1 MMMLGPIGAIAF
13 NTVRELVRSK
23 LLYTL
28 LLFAGLLIAGSIA
41 IAQLTMGGWERII
54 TDVSLAAIE
63 MVGLLVAV
71 LIGVSVVAGEVE
83 KRTIYPTL
91 AKPVSRGAFLF
102 GRYAGLSAILAL
114 MTGIMLALLWLT
126 LSLSG
131 YALSGTALFAASLI
145 LIELLLMASAALFF
159 SSFTTP
165 ILASAFSLSL
175 FLIGHLL
182 SDLRAFAERSKN
194 PAVRAFVEGA
204 ARVLPDL
211 ELLNLKGHAANALPV
226 GGHFVAASAA
236 YGLAYAGLLLV
247 LSIAVFRR
255 RDLK

>member
-1 MMMLGPIGAIAF
+1 MMLGPIGAIAF

-41 IAQLTMGGWERII
+41 IAQLTIGGWERII

-63 MVGLLVAV
+63 IVGLLVAV

-114 MTGIMLALLWLT
+114 MTAIMLALLWLT
-126 LSLSG
+126 LRLSG
-131 YALSGTALFAASLI
+131 YALSGTALAAASLI
-145 LIELLLMASAALFF
+145 LIELFVMASVALFF

-182 SDLRAFAERSKN
+182 SDLRAFGERSKN
-194 PAVRAFVEGA
+194 PAARALVEGA

-211 ELLNLKGHAANALPV
+211 ELLNLKGHAANGLSV
-226 GGHFVAASAA
+226 GGRFVAASAV

>member
-1 MMMLGPIGAIAF
+1 MLGLWVPVAY

-28 LLFAGLLIAGSIA
+28 LLFAALLIFGSIF
-41 IAQLTMGGWERII
+41 IAQLTLGSWQRII
-54 TDVSLAAIE
+54 VDVSLAAIE
-63 MVGLLVAV
+63 VVGALVAV

-91 AKPVSRGAFLF
+91 AKPISRASFLF
-102 GRYAGLSAILAL
+102 GRYAGLGAILAL
-114 MTGIMLALLWLT
+114 MVGAMATLLWLT
-126 LSLSG
+126 LRFSG
-131 YALSGTALFAASLI
+131 EPLPPAGLPAALLI
-145 LIELLLMASAALFF
+145 LVELWLLASASVFF

-165 ILASAFSLSL
+165 ILASAFALSL

-194 PAVRAFVEGA
+194 PAARALVEAVAG
-204 ARVLPDL
+204 VLPDL
-211 ELLNLKGHAANALPV
+211 ELLNLKGHAAVGLPV
-226 GGHFVAASAA
+226 AAHSLAASTG
-236 YGLAYAGLLLV
+236 YGLAYAAVLLL
-247 LSIAVFRR
+247 LSMAIFQR